1 MVARHAKGDSTRMT
15 GWMRRRLRGSR
26 HRAVRTLLAL
36 ARRLQGGDADALAR
50 MLHESQPLG
59 ADTLVR
65 AYACGL
71 FPMAQDDGRRVL
83 WFDPPMRAVLPVD
96 GVRIGREARRLAR
109 QGRFAVTMDTAF
121 DQVVAHCAHHPDRRH
136 DTWISDGLM
145 WAYAELHRIGAAHSV
160 EVWQEGA
167 LVGGLYGVAIG
178 GYFAGESQFRLVNN
192 AGAVGFAHLCA
203 SLRRSGFLLHD
214 VQYLKPHLQR
224 MGAFEITREEFRRR
238 LAEAIVRPVT
248 LRLAAAVD

>member
-1 MVARHAKGDSTRMT
+1 MT
-15 GWMRRRLRGSR
+15 GWLLRRLRGSR

-50 MLHESQPLG
+50 MLHEAQPLG

-65 AYACGL
+65 AYACGM
-71 FPMAQDDGRRVL
+71 FPMAQDDGSRVC
-83 WFDPPMRAVLPVD
+83 WFDPPMRGVLPIE

-121 DQVVAHCAHHPDRRH
+121 DQVVTHCANHPDRRD
-136 DTWISDGLM
+136 DTWIRDGLM
-145 WAYAELHRIGAAHSV
+145 QAYADLHRIGAAHSI
-160 EVWQEGA
+160 EVWREGA

-178 GYFAGESQFRLVNN
+178 GYFAGESQFHLVDN
-192 AGAVGFAHLCA
+192 AGAVGFAHLCT
-203 SLRRSGFLLHD
+203 SLRRSGFVLHD

-224 MGAFEITREEFRRR
+224 MGAFEVTRGEFRRR
-238 LAEAIVRPVT
+238 LAEAVVRPAT
-248 LRLAAAVD
+248 LQLATTVD